1 MTTMRSLVIIA
12 ACVLTPGCAPRT
24 DVRQAAIPGQI
35 SVPDQWPGDADS
47 RTPPDAAWW
56 SGFSDPELDRVI
68 AEALDASFDLRAAVE
83 RIEAAQFEARIAG
96 TQDLPTVE
104 ATLSRS
110 QQRQNFIGFPIPGA
124 EEGSVLRTT
133 STNYG
138 LRFNASWEPD
148 LWGRVEAAEL
158 GAITNVRLG
167 YADLAAARL
176 SLTGQVAKAWFA
188 AVEAERQW
196 ELAGAALES
205 LELSADRIQV
215 RFEAGLRPSL
225 DLRLALTEVARAR
238 ATLEQRS
245 EQRARATRQ
254 LEALMGR
261 YPSGEYALSA
271 RLPELADRV
280 PAGLPSELVYRRPDL
295 VAAELNVVASGARL
309 TQSEADLRPR
319 FNLTGGTGTASN
331 DLIGLVD
338 NDLFVWSFVA
348 NLVQPIF
355 NAGRLEAAVER
366 DRNVVDEAL
375 NLYEARVLAAYREVE
390 SALAADAIL
399 AAQEAA
405 LEEAVVQSVA
415 AEELAGER
423 YRLGL
428 TDIITVLSSERTA
441 DQSESQLVAIRRA
454 RLDNRVDLHLALG
467 GGFDPSDVPTALEL
481 LGEAPIAL
489 DSMGLSPEHGSGIN
503 GNVE

>member
-1 MTTMRSLVIIA
+1 MTPMRSPIIVVACALA
-12 ACVLTPGCAPRT
+12 AGCAPRT
-24 DVRQAAIPGQI
+24 TAPQAAIPAQLA
-35 SVPDQWPGDADS
+35 VPGQWPGDV
-47 RTPPDAAWW
+47 PDTGTAPATGWW
-56 SGFSDPELDRVI
+56 SSFGDPELDRVI
-68 AEALDASFDLRAAVE
+68 TEAFDGSFDLRAAVA
-83 RIEAAQFEARIAG
+83 RIEAARFEARIAG

-124 EEGSVLRTT
+124 EEGSVLSTT

-148 LWGRVEAAEL
+148 LWGRIEAAEL

-167 YADLAAARL
+167 YVDLAAAEL
-176 SLTGQVAKAWFA
+176 SLAGQVAKAWFA

-196 ELAGAALES
+196 ELAAAALAS

-225 DLRLALTEVARAR
+225 DLRLALTEVARAE

-245 EQRARATRQ
+245 EQRARAIRQ

-271 RLPELADRV
+271 RLPELVDRV

-295 VAAELNVVASGARL
+295 VAAELNVVASGTRL

-319 FNLTGGTGTASN
+319 FNLTGGAGTASN

-355 NAGRLEAAVER
+355 NAGRLEAAVDR
-366 DRNVVDEAL
+366 DRSAIDEAIH
-375 NLYEARVLAAYREVE
+375 LYEARVLSAYREVE
-390 SALAADAIL
+390 SALAADRIL
-399 AAQEAA
+399 NAQEAA
-405 LEEAVVQSVA
+405 LEDAVLQSVA
-415 AEELAGER
+415 AEELAEER

-428 TDIITVLSSERTA
+428 TDIITVLSAQRTA
-441 DQSESQLVAIRRA
+441 DQSESQLVAVRRA
-454 RLDNRVDLHLALG
+454 RLDNRVDLHLSLG
-467 GGFDPSDVPTALEL
+467 GGFDPADVPGALEL
-481 LGEAPIAL
+481 LEGAPVAL
-489 DSMGLSPEHGSGIN
+489 NSI